1 MFTMAQLARPTVKK
15 QAKKQLLLLVSLVMF
30 GSSTLLATL
39 RLFST
44 GAPQTADPVA
54 AESPT
59 LADQARGYELVLQ
72 REPDN
77 TVALEGLATA
87 RLQMQDAQAAIAPL
101 EKLVKLNPD
110 RADYAAL
117 LAQARQASQQAKPAS
132 SLP

>member
-1 MFTMAQLARPTVKK
+1 MAQLARPTVKK
-15 QAKKQLLLLVSLVMF
+15 QAKKQLFLLVSLVMF

-44 GAPQTADPVA
+44 GTPQTADPVA
-54 AESPT
+54 AETPT

-72 REPDN
+72 REPN
-77 TVALEGLATA
+77 NAVALEGLATV

-117 LAQARQASQQAKPAS
+117 LAQARQEASQRAKPAAS